1 MPDNNIEWG
10 QGAVNN
16 TNDWGKAKANS
27 TNNFGAVYDSSPS
40 GDTNLTGGSAGLAQI
55 DNVKSVE
62 FDGIDE
68 NITITET
75 TISRTSTISLWFNWA
90 DGVGL
95 NILLGGNAQNYFGLR
110 SVSGN
115 LKFFIDGFPSS
126 PTSEIQTNESFT
138 VNTWYHLA
146 IVQTETPSVATCY
159 VNGVNKGNFNN
170 GSRQLVIDKIGQWH
184 TYLNYNFN
192 GLIDEVAI
200 FNTALTEEE
209 VVSIYDKTETGKTAD
224 LNTLSTPP
232 VAWYRMGDGDTYPT
246 ITDNAGSN
254 DGTMTNMSSSN
265 IVEDT
270 PS

>member
-40 GDTNLTGGSAGLAQI
+40 GDTNIAGGSPVPPSLAQVN
-55 DNVKSVE
+55 NVYSME
-62 FDGIDE
+62 FDGINE

-110 SVSGN
+110 NTGGN
-115 LKFFIDGFPSS
+115 LYFEIDGFPAS
-126 PTSEIQTNESFT
+126 PNTNIQTDESFT
-138 VNTWYHLA
+138 TNTWYHLA
-146 IVQTETPSVATCY
+146 VVQTETPSVATCY

-184 TYLNYNFN
+184 TYTNYNFN

-200 FNTALTEEE
+200 FNTALTEED
-209 VVSIYDKTETGKTAD
+209 VLSIYNATETGKTAD

-232 VAWYRMGDGDTYPT
+232 VKWYRMGD
-246 ITDNAGSN
+246 
-254 DGTMTNMSSSN
+254 
-265 IVEDT
+265 
-270 PS
+270 